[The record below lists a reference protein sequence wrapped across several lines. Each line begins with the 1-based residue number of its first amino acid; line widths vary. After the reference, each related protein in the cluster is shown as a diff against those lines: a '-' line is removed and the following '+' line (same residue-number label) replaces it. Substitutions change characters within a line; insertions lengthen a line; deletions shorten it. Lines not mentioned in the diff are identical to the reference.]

1 MLQQPK
7 TFIRLVFKNSTIG
20 LFVPI
25 YFNTNEKVGYLG
37 CYFGIR
43 FINFFEKKI
52 KNIYNWESY
61 FFSIYIYIYINLKSK
76 YFIIK
81 KFFYLLSSRKFV
93 TIYIIKE
100 NPMKKFLKYTFK

>member
-43 FINFFEKKI
+43 FINSFFFFSKYNFFEKKI
-52 KNIYNWESY
+52 KIYITKKVI

-81 KFFYLLSSRKFV
+81 KVFYLLSSRKFV
-93 TIYIIKE
+93 TIYILY
-100 NPMKKFLKYTFK
+100 KKIQ